1 MNSIKYILILLVIIF
16 AISLLVLW
24 FKTFIV
30 GQYYVAAPFF
40 LTALGCL
47 MPIGVL
53 IGGYKLVK
61 LIKKSD
67 ITI

>member
-1 MNSIKYILILLVIIF
+1 M
-16 AISLLVLW
+16 VLW

-30 GQYYVAAPFF
+30 GQYYVAAPFFLVAAPFF